1 MNLKHLTDKTL
12 LADTKKWVTE
22 ERVVSLSVLHHLKE
36 IEKRRLFSD
45 LGYGSLFEYAVKEL
59 LYSEPSASRRIHSAR
74 LLKDFPELESK
85 IEDGSLTMTNMA
97 LASLTFK
104 NEKIKDNEVKKE
116 ILHQIENTTK
126 RECEK
131 VLFSF
136 SAPNPLPKE
145 ELKIVKPN
153 IYSVRW
159 NISEKTLNLF
169 EELKGLVA
177 HRRMNQD
184 EVLFMAIEVATE
196 KIKNEKFKI
205 NAKLSTPVAKPCS
218 KRFIKAVVKKEVYE
232 RDHGRCT
239 RCRSTYKL
247 EYDHILPFA
256 MGGKSTVENLRL
268 LCFSCNQRRSK
279 L

>member
-1 MNLKHLTDKTL
+1 MNLKHLTDKNL
-12 LADTKKWVTE
+12 LADIKLLVIE
-22 ERVVSLSVLHHLKE
+22 ERLVSLNVLHHLKE

-59 LYSEPSASRRIHSAR
+59 SYSEPSASRRIHSAR
-74 LLKDFPELESK
+74 LLKDFPELEGK

-97 LASLTFK
+97 MAALTFK
-104 NEKIKDNEVKKE
+104 NEKIKDDELKKE

-131 VLFSF
+131 VLLSF

-145 ELKIVKPN
+145 EMKIVQPT

-159 NISEKTLNLF
+159 NLSEKTLNLL
-169 EELKGLVA
+169 EELKGLLA
-177 HRRMNQD
+177 HRKMNQD
-184 EVLFMAIEVATE
+184 EILFLAIETASE
-196 KIKNEKFKI
+196 KIKKEKFKI
-205 NAKLSTPVAKPCS
+205 NAKLSTPVAKLRS
-218 KRFIKAVVKKEVYE
+218 KRFIQSSVKKEVYE

-239 RCRSTYKL
+239 RCRGTYKL
-247 EYDHILPFA
+247 EYDHILPYA

>member
-1 MNLKHLTDKTL
+1 MNLKHLTDNIL
-12 LADTKKWVTE
+12 LADIKLLVTQ
-22 ERVVSLSVLHHLKE
+22 ERVVCLNVLQHLKE

-45 LGYGSLFEYAVKEL
+45 LGFGSLFEYAVKEL
-59 LYSEPSASRRIHSAR
+59 GYSEPSASRRIHSAR
-74 LLKDFPELESK
+74 LLNEFPELESK
-85 IEDGSLTMTNMA
+85 IEAGSLTMTNMA
-97 LASLTFK
+97 LASMTFK
-104 NEKIKDNEVKKE
+104 KEKIKDEDVKRE
-116 ILHQIENTTK
+116 ILHQIENTSK

-136 SAPNPLPKE
+136 SAPNPLPME
-145 ELKIVKPN
+145 EIKIVKPN

-159 NISEKTLNLF
+159 NISEKTLNLL

-177 HRRMNQD
+177 HRKMNQD
-184 EVLFMAIEVATE
+184 EILFMAIETASE
-196 KIKNEKFKI
+196 KIKNEKFKT
-205 NAKLSTPVAKPCS
+205 NARLTTPVAKPCG
-218 KRFIKAVVKKEVYE
+218 KRFIKALVKKEVYE

-239 RCRSTYKL
+239 RCRGTYKL
-247 EYDHILPFA
+247 EYDHILPYA